1 MARSGGITVKGAP
14 ATAEQKRILS
24 RALELAHRWNAP
36 YKAKVALVEALIVE
50 SEAKNLRSTSADGY
64 GSFGVLQGREAYHKR
79 SDLLDPDYQV
89 GVFLGKGRGGKKTGR
104 KGFTG
109 RGNAIGLSKSGM
121 KSGDIAQ
128 AIEGSAYPDRYQ
140 GVQREAMRIVRELS
154 PQFASN
160 GVKAVGPTTLTLKGA
175 DTQQLDKAA
184 YQKAKGQAVLGAF
197 LKKRNPNN
205 PLLKLGVVSTQDP
218 NPADFVKTVKGK
230 ATKVSLPG
238 APTPKTGAQKVG
250 DTFRGSPVPGQK
262 AHGATHPTAGLAG
275 FPAFDY
281 MAKAGTAAVAP
292 VSGKIIRLSGH
303 DPKGGPTN
311 GPHGPF
317 GWSLYLKGDDG
328 KTYFLTHMGTRTVKA
343 GQRVSRG
350 QRIGT
355 VGNYAKYGGADHIH
369 MGVQG

>member
-14 ATAEQKRILS
+14 ATAEQRRILS

-64 GSFGVLQGREAYHKR
+64 GSFGVLQGRDIYHKR
-79 SDLLDPDYQV
+79 SDLMDPDYQV
-89 GVFLGKGRGGKKTGR
+89 GVFLGRGRGGKKTGR

-109 RGNAIGLSKSGM
+109 RGNAIGLSRSGM

-154 PQFASN
+154 PQGAMHS
-160 GVKAVGPTTLTLKGA
+160 VKAVGPTTLTLKGA
-175 DTQQLDKAA
+175 DTQQLDKVA

-218 NPADFVKTVKGK
+218 NPADFTKTVKGK
-230 ATKVSLPG
+230 TTKVKLPGQPKAKKATTGATGSLPG
-238 APTPKTGAQKVG
+238 DIGNVGNWLERITGLPVTAKQEPGHASGG
-250 DTFRGSPVPGQK
+250 DHDPAVK
-262 AHGATHPTAGLAG
+262 GATARDFGGDEATRKAAFKKLTRQLGIRNAVYKGADINVVKNGLRYQIISR
-275 FPAFDY
+275 DH
-281 MAKAGTAAVAP
+281 GT
-292 VSGKIIRLSGH
+292 
-303 DPKGGPTN
+303 
-311 GPHGPF
+311 GPHLHVGVR
-317 GWSLYLKGDDG
+317 
-328 KTYFLTHMGTRTVKA
+328 KT
-343 GQRVSRG
+343 S
-350 QRIGT
+350 
-355 VGNYAKYGGADHIH
+355 
-369 MGVQG
+369 